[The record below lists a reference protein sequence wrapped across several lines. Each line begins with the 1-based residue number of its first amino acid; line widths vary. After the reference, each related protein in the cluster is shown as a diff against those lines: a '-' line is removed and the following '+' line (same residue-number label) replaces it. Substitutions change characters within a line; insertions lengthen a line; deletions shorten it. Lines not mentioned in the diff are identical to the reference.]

1 LENDIRE
8 IKKILRLRMNGV
20 ASTIMRNSGLNYK
33 LNFGLDAMS
42 IREIAKRFEPNAN
55 LAKHLWTENA
65 RECKILATLLY
76 PKTEFTSD
84 KADLWLSDCFNQELM
99 EQLCFNL
106 LQHLDFS
113 TEKAIAWVHHED
125 DEIKTAGYMLLLRL
139 ILSGKALP
147 QLIQVLPSV
156 EKDTHSDNFR
166 LKQSA
171 TRFLERVKIV

>member
-1 LENDIRE
+1 M
-8 IKKILRLRMNGV
+8 LRLRMNGV
-20 ASTIMRNSGLNYK
+20 ASTAMRNSGLNYK
-33 LNFGLDAMS
+33 LNYGLDAMS
-42 IREIAKRFEPNAN
+42 LRDIARQFEPNAA
-55 LAKHLWTENA
+55 LAEHLWTENA

-76 PKTEFTSD
+76 PKTAFTSE
-84 KADLWLSDCFNQELM
+84 KADLWLKDCFVPELM
-99 EQLCFNL
+99 EQLCCNL